1 MFVGDRLKNLREQK
15 GMTQT
20 ELADLINV
28 TKVSVCCY
36 ESGKRTPSLETL
48 DDLSNIFGVRSDYFL
63 GKDVAVVGEDTNEY
77 TYFISNSE
85 LEFIKLLRKNNKLHS
100 LIMGEPKRM
109 MELIEKKLK

>member
-48 DDLSNIFGVRSDYFL
+48 GS
-63 GKDVAVVGEDTNEY
+63 
-77 TYFISNSE
+77 
-85 LEFIKLLRKNNKLHS
+85 
-100 LIMGEPKRM
+100 
-109 MELIEKKLK
+109 

>member
-48 DDLSNIFGVRSDYFL
+48 DDLSNVFGVKVDYFL
-63 GKDVAVVGEDTNEY
+63 GKDVPVIEEDGSEY
-77 TYFISNSE
+77 VHFLSKEE
-85 LEFIKLLRKNNKLHS
+85 LEFIKLLRKNNILHS
-100 LIMGEPKRM
+100 LIISDPKRTV
-109 MELIEKKLK
+109 ELIEKKLK